1 MNAVLQPLPRTALD
15 QFRDHKARVGRL
27 HDTLAQFNPLT
38 TERNQLGGAVAH
50 AEVAISAAR
59 STQWP
64 DPQEIARLSVTL
76 DAARAAADR
85 FERKH
90 RDDFARIAQ
99 LQRDYAAL
107 AATGK
112 QFEAAAILEHAMTA
126 GIESFADSAA
136 LWLEGYVEWAA
147 CWRAHHL
154 ACGRDGPGVPGL
166 SLIVELPIP
175 ANAPQTAALQALR
188 SARDLTQRIEA
199 RAREITTEIQ
209 SA

>member
-27 HDTLAQFNPLT
+27 HDTLAKFNGLT
-38 TERNQLGGAVAH
+38 AEHGQLGGTVAMIEAAVTA
-50 AEVAISAAR
+50 AKAAR
-59 STQWP
+59 WP
-64 DPQEIARLSVTL
+64 DQTELARLSGEL
-76 DAARAAADR
+76 GAAQAASDR

-90 RDDFARIAQ
+90 RNDLARIVQ

-107 AATGK
+107 SGEGK
-112 QFEAAAILEHAMTA
+112 AFEAAAMLEHAMTT
-126 GIESFADSAA
+126 GVESFADSAA